1 MTSLQIII
9 LVAALAQFV
18 FELFLKLKN
27 ERHMASMRSVIPSG
41 VEAVMDEDTWKK
53 ATDYSIEKS
62 KSSRLEEL
70 IGILLFPFFL
80 LFLFPWT
87 FGKWST
93 SLNDSIWQCAS
104 VTICFL
110 TVIQLP
116 NLIFDWKRQFVL
128 EEKYGFNKSTKK
140 LWLTDKIKE
149 TILSLV
155 IGLCLLS
162 FLIWLYRS
170 LSTLMP
176 DFWWI
181 LAFGSFFAIQLLL
194 MILWPKVILPLFNK
208 LSPLEEGELKDRL
221 MGLSEKTGFKAK
233 TIEVIDGS
241 KRSGHSNAYFTGFG
255 RFRRIVLYDTLI
267 KQMEIEEIE
276 AVLAHEVGHY
286 KLGHIPKRMALS
298 FVLGL
303 LSFAV
308 MALLLKSPWFYAG
321 LGMPANLMGS
331 FSSLVVGLG
340 LSVGFFTYWIT
351 PLNNHLSRRH
361 EYEADQFAK
370 DSVNGPEPLVRALRK
385 LYVENLNHP
394 IPHRVM
400 ASFHYSHPTLP
411 EREKALL
418 AG

>member
-162 FLIWLYRS
+162 F
-170 LSTLMP
+170 
-176 DFWWI
+176 
-181 LAFGSFFAIQLLL
+181 
-194 MILWPKVILPLFNK
+194 
-208 LSPLEEGELKDRL
+208 
-221 MGLSEKTGFKAK
+221 
-233 TIEVIDGS
+233 
-241 KRSGHSNAYFTGFG
+241 
-255 RFRRIVLYDTLI
+255 
-267 KQMEIEEIE
+267 
-276 AVLAHEVGHY
+276 
-286 KLGHIPKRMALS
+286 
-298 FVLGL
+298 
-303 LSFAV
+303 
-308 MALLLKSPWFYAG
+308 
-321 LGMPANLMGS
+321 
-331 FSSLVVGLG
+331 
-340 LSVGFFTYWIT
+340 
-351 PLNNHLSRRH
+351 
-361 EYEADQFAK
+361 
-370 DSVNGPEPLVRALRK
+370 
-385 LYVENLNHP
+385 
-394 IPHRVM
+394 
-400 ASFHYSHPTLP
+400 
-411 EREKALL
+411 
-418 AG
+418 